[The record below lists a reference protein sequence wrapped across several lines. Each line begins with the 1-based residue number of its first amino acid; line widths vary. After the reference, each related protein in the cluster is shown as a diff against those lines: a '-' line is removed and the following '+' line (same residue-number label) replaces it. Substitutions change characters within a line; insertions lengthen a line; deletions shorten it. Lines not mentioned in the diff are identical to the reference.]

1 MLKIMIAE
9 DESLERKALR
19 YLLEKYYKNNLEIVA
34 EASNGREA
42 VDFAIN
48 LKPDIILMDIKMPML
63 DGLEAGKII
72 KSELSETEIVIL
84 TAFNYFEYAKES
96 IKIGVA
102 DYLLKPYSNEEF
114 TDIID
119 SLLNKFYIKK
129 LLKNK
134 NEQIEKKY
142 AELLSLAEKEIILNL
157 IYSHK
162 PEEVQIEE
170 YKKILNITNNR
181 YCCLICLLKDD
192 LKDESVEII
201 KDELKC
207 FFNEVIGGVNKNEA
221 VFLIFDDNI
230 DKKLNKEIFKKI
242 FDKKDIFL
250 SFAIGMI
257 EDDLKNFYLSYK
269 KAKRDLCENEAL
281 NEEKEDTFQ
290 KNNHVYNKLLRSI
303 IDNDINRF
311 NIVFEELILLRFN
324 SNDCYEINQYK
335 IFISEIYEYL
345 ITNIPNYFKK
355 NLNKDEILI
364 FNEEIN
370 KMNKIEDVTLLLKEK
385 IKNLIILFK
394 RIKESDNF
402 GVIEKAKNYIEENYM
417 KDITLERV
425 ANYVSMSSSHF
436 SRIFYEAE
444 GINFKDYLIKIRM
457 EKAINMLLK
466 GNKSIKEI
474 AQEVG
479 YPDQNY
485 FSKAFKKYT
494 NSAPTEYFKKIIN

>member
-1 MLKIMIAE
+1 MIAE
-9 DESLERKALR
+9 DEILERKALR

-42 VDFAIN
+42 ADFAIE
-48 LKPDIILMDIKMPML
+48 LKPDIILMDIKMPVL

-72 KSELSETEIVIL
+72 KSELPETEIVIL

-114 TDIID
+114 ANIID

-134 NEQIEKKY
+134 NEQMEKKY
-142 AELLSLAEKEIILNL
+142 TELLSLAENEIILNL

-162 PEEVQIEE
+162 PERVQIEE
-170 YKKILNITNNR
+170 YKKILNIHSNK

-192 LKDESVEII
+192 LKDENVEII

-207 FFNEVIGGVNKNEA
+207 FFTEVIGGVNKKEA

-230 DKKLNKEIFKKI
+230 GKKLNKTILKKV
-242 FDKKDIFL
+242 FDKKDIIL
-250 SFAIGMI
+250 SFGVGII

-269 KAKRDLCENEAL
+269 KAKKDLYENQAL
-281 NEEKEDTFQ
+281 NEEEENIFE
-290 KNNHVYNKLLRSI
+290 KNNNAYYKLLRSF
-303 IDNDINRF
+303 IDNDINQF
-311 NIVFEELILLRFN
+311 NIIFEELILLRFN
-324 SNDCYEINQYK
+324 SKDCYEINQYK

-355 NLNKDEILI
+355 NINKDEILI

-370 KMNKIEDVTLLLKEK
+370 KINKIEDVTLLLKEK
-385 IKNLIILFK
+385 IKNLMILFK
-394 RIKESDNF
+394 RIKEGESL

-417 KDITLERV
+417 KDITLEKV
-425 ANYVSMSSSHF
+425 ANYVSMSSFHF
-436 SRIFYEAE
+436 SRIFYDAE

-466 GNKSIKEI
+466 EKKTIKEI

-485 FSKAFKKYT
+485 FSRAFKKYT
-494 NSAPTEYFKKIIN
+494 NSSPTEYFKKIIN